1 MSSIADEYRAKAIE
15 ASIMEL
21 ETRDAFVGQTYLK
34 LYKHWLELA
43 ERVEREERLTRS

>member
-21 ETRDAFVGQTYLK
+21 ATHDAFVGQMYLK

-43 ERVEREERLTRS
+43 ERVEREDRLTCS